1 MLSSTPVIRVA
12 NMSFK
17 QARKVAK
24 SKTRAIIA
32 RKSNNT
38 LNARA
43 MALRSEISRHIDT
56 RPVSPVEEEVIQE
69 WTNNIAEIYHATDLV
84 FGVTPV
90 PSNAGE
96 EFLAEFFLAHANLTN
111 KGFIYIHTAPD
122 IVSARIAREE
132 EIAELEAR
140 LYPTP

>member
-1 MLSSTPVIRVA
+1 MLSSNTVFRVA

-43 MALRSEISRHIDT
+43 MALRKELYHHVET
-56 RPVSPVEEEVIQE
+56 PPPSPVEEEEIQE
-69 WTNNIAEIYHATDLV
+69 WNNNIAEIYHATDLV

-96 EFLAEFFLAHANLTN
+96 EFLAEFFLAHALLTN
-111 KGFIYIHTAPD
+111 KGLIYIHTAPD